1 MQFSKPSVSPGSQ
14 VLAPVTLKPLSTTLA
29 STSDFDAV
37 VVMVVLSASPVAEL
51 PVLARLAVWTAQ
63 ARRSVCDDVIAILTA
78 RQITLGGCEPV
89 VELEVHR
96 SEKIAHSLAGGQPL
110 YRQ

>member
-1 MQFSKPSVSPGSQ
+1 MQFSKPGVSPGSQ
-14 VLAPVTLKPLSTTLA
+14 VLAPVALKPLSTTLA

-37 VVMVVLSASPVAEL
+37 VVMVVLSDSPIAEL
-51 PVLARLAVWTAQ
+51 PVLARLAVRTAQ
-63 ARRSVCDDVIAILTA
+63 ARRSVWDDVTAILTA

-89 VELEVHR
+89 ELEVHR
-96 SEKIAHSLAGGQPL
+96 SEKIAHSPAGGQPL